1 VHATQVRELYMQA
14 GLAAPDAAM
23 LALPVCR
30 VRVEAKA
37 APVTFDIACAAPAEP
52 ERRFVRVS
60 TPVPEGCRGVATR
73 LLELRVSD
81 SVVAN
86 ASSDTVPAKADADG
100 FDRWSWRF
108 VVEPAVE
115 ASAADDGAP
124 RVPIAVPVA
133 VGVDANCAAYLDV
146 AGGSAFL
153 PGPPEWF
160 VAKDRTENGAVHWVL
175 EVTPPDGATPV
186 VPGLPLGGLGERRFR
201 PAAVRAAIA
210 WGREMATTT
219 LEAGGHR
226 LRAVLPLAGGTAIAE
241 MLPRFRRALE
251 TAATTLPPAPGAEAV
266 VLTSKHLAP
275 LGVAADGGLVVIGL
289 PSDDAPPPD
298 LVALAREGDAMA
310 LVDGILRALPLR
322 RDSMEFHVLDGVAR
336 GWLDGAGATD
346 FGGGIVVPGFAG
358 AVALRLIADVGGD
371 KAERRARELSV
382 VLPFQLALMQG
393 AVEPL
398 ADGRGDS
405 TLLGAKS
412 VLFADALWRHIGVEA
427 GWKLVARLARGEGS
441 GRAGFESLVAEVAPV
456 PDTAR
461 ALVAS
466 WLDGPRATE
475 VVGTPSIPNLLEY
488 VVVDGAIDILKQ
500 QLVDSAGTDGSL
512 VLKGLG
518 LLTGDSG
525 GVVDPLLDA
534 VDSAIPD
541 DGAAGVDARIL
552 RGAVDIGR
560 LVLGGEKGRGDAV
573 NRLVE
578 ELGGELGLDEKRR
591 ANLRWLADEALK
603 AVHKDLRPESDASP

>member
-1 VHATQVRELYMQA
+1 
-14 GLAAPDAAM
+14 
-23 LALPVCR
+23 
-30 VRVEAKA
+30 
-37 APVTFDIACAAPAEP
+37 
-52 ERRFVRVS
+52 
-60 TPVPEGCRGVATR
+60 
-73 LLELRVSD
+73 
-81 SVVAN
+81 
-86 ASSDTVPAKADADG
+86 
-100 FDRWSWRF
+100 
-108 VVEPAVE
+108 
-115 ASAADDGAP
+115 
-124 RVPIAVPVA
+124 
-133 VGVDANCAAYLDV
+133 
-146 AGGSAFL
+146 
-153 PGPPEWF
+153 
-160 VAKDRTENGAVHWVL
+160 
-175 EVTPPDGATPV
+175 
-186 VPGLPLGGLGERRFR
+186 
-201 PAAVRAAIA
+201 
-210 WGREMATTT
+210 
-219 LEAGGHR
+219 
-226 LRAVLPLAGGTAIAE
+226 
-241 MLPRFRRALE
+241 
-251 TAATTLPPAPGAEAV
+251 
-266 VLTSKHLAP
+266 
-275 LGVAADGGLVVIGL
+275 
-289 PSDDAPPPD
+289 
-298 LVALAREGDAMA
+298 
-310 LVDGILRALPLR
+310 
-322 RDSMEFHVLDGVAR
+322 
-336 GWLDGAGATD
+336 
-346 FGGGIVVPGFAG
+346 
-358 AVALRLIADVGGD
+358 
-371 KAERRARELSV
+371 
-382 VLPFQLALMQG
+382 
-393 AVEPL
+393 
-398 ADGRGDS
+398 
-405 TLLGAKS
+405 
-412 VLFADALWRHIGVEA
+412 LWRHIGVEA